1 VRCLYLGLALTA
13 CTSAATS
20 PTPGDARQADAS
32 DAAVDL
38 GDAADVPADTGDGAG
53 APEGG
58 DTAAD
63 APAEIAAACTRGP
76 TPARSWATWPMPA
89 AGTSGPRAPS
99 YDTTSPGVVL
109 DRLTQLT
116 WQRAH
121 HPDLLD
127 WQAAIDHCACLTL
140 AGHDDWRLPSRIEL
154 VSLADYSRANPAI
167 DPVAF
172 PGTPDEW
179 FWSSS
184 PRPDSDPPTAF
195 YVAYFDGN
203 THHAAL
209 DVPYRVRCVRG
220 GTATPAARPAY
231 ALTADTVTDPHTG
244 LTWQR
249 RTDPTDRTFAEAAS
263 HCAALPLAGGGWRLP
278 DMKELQ
284 TLIDETRSDP
294 AIDQAA
300 FPETP
305 GEGFWAG
312 HRLVETAGFAWF
324 VSFSGGIA
332 YNSPEDHPYRVRCV
346 R

>member
-1 VRCLYLGLALTA
+1 VRCLTLGLALTA
-13 CTSAATS
+13 CASATS
-20 PTPGDARQADAS
+20 RGPGDAGQS
-32 DAAVDL
+32 DS
-38 GDAADVPADTGDGAG
+38 GDVPADAG
-53 APEGG
+53 E
-58 DTAAD
+58 TSAD
-63 APAEIAAACTRGP
+63 AMDAAAEATPETAAACTLAP
-76 TPARSWATWPMPA
+76 APARPWATWPMPA
-89 AGTSGPRAPS
+89 PGTTGPRAPS
-99 YDTTSPGVVL
+99 YDTSSPGLVL

-116 WQRAH
+116 WQRAPY
-121 HPDLLD
+121 PDLLD
-127 WQAAIDHCACLTL
+127 WQAATDHCACLTL
-140 AGHDDWRLPSRIEL
+140 GGHDDWRLPSRIEL
-154 VSLADYSRANPAI
+154 VSLADYTRANPAI

-184 PRPDSDPPTAF
+184 RRPDSDPPTAF

-203 THHAAL
+203 THRAAL

-220 GTATPAARPAY
+220 GTATPSVHPAY
-231 ALTADTVTDPHTG
+231 VLSADTVTDPGTG

-249 RTDPTDRTFAEAAS
+249 RFDPTERIFSDAAS
-263 HCAALPLAGGGWRLP
+263 HCAALPLGGGGWRLP

-294 AIDQAA
+294 AIDEAA